1 MQSILGTLVVVL
13 ALDAA
18 NQADAG
24 HGDENLDDFQL
35 KIVKKGLNSI
45 SHALFLNI
53 CQLNSN

>member
-1 MQSILGTLVVVL
+1 MTALVVDL
-13 ALDAA
+13 LLDAE

-45 SHALFLNI
+45 LHALFLNI

>member
-1 MQSILGTLVVVL
+1 MGAVVVVL
-13 ALDAA
+13 PPDAA

-45 SHALFLNI
+45 SHALFLSL
-53 CQLNSN
+53 CQLN